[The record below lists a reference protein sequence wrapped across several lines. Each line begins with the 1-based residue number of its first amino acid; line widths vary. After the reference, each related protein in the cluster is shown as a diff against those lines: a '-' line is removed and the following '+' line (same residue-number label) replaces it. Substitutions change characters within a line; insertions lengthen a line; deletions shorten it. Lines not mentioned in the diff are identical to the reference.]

1 MMRPVLAVAALLW
14 LLSAGAVL
22 AADSGGLPVVPTP
35 GKVTMVDLGAKACIP
50 CKMMQPV
57 LAAIEAKYADRASI
71 LFIDVWEH
79 RDEPKKYGLRAI
91 PTQIFYDKT
100 GKEVSRHEGFLDEK
114 PLAAILDRL
123 LAE

>member
-1 MMRPVLAVAALLW
+1 MMRHALAVAALLL
-14 LLSAGAVL
+14 LLSAVTAL
-22 AADSGGLPVVPTP
+22 AAEGRALPVVPTP
-35 GKVTMVDLGAKACIP
+35 GRVTLVDLGAKACIP

-57 LAAIEAKYADRASI
+57 LAAVEAKYADRASI
-71 LFIDVWEH
+71 LFIDVWEN
-79 RDEPKKYGLRAI
+79 REEPKKYGLRAI
-91 PTQIFYDKT
+91 PAQVFYDKT

>member
-1 MMRPVLAVAALLW
+1 MRRPLAALLLGLALW
-14 LLSAGAVL
+14 PAVP
-22 AADSGGLPVVPTP
+22 ARSGEVPAVPAP
-35 GKVTMVDLGAKACIP
+35 GMVTMVDLGAKACVP

-57 LAAIEAKYADRASI
+57 LASVEARYAGRAAII
-71 LFIDVWEH
+71 FIDVWEN
-79 RDEPKKYGLRAI
+79 RDEPRKYGLRVI

-114 PLAAILDRL
+114 PMADILDRL

>member
-1 MMRPVLAVAALLW
+1 MTRR
-14 LLSAGAVL
+14 VL
-22 AADSGGLPVVPTP
+22 AAAALVLLLAVGPARAGETPTVPAP

-57 LAAIEAKYADRASI
+57 LAAVEARYADRAAI
-71 LFIDVWEH
+71 IFIDVWEN
-79 RDEPKKYGLRAI
+79 RDEPKKFGLRVI

-114 PLAAILDRL
+114 PMADILDRL

>member
-1 MMRPVLAVAALLW
+1 MTGRRLAAAALV
-14 LLSAGAVL
+14 LLL
-22 AADSGGLPVVPTP
+22 QVVPALAGDVPAAPVP
-35 GKVTMVDLGAKACIP
+35 GKVTLVDLGAKACIP

-57 LAAIEAKYADRASI
+57 LAAIESKYAGRAAVI
-71 LFIDVWEH
+71 FIDVWEN
-79 RDEPKKYGLRAI
+79 RDEPKKYGLRSI

-114 PLAAILDRL
+114 PIADMLDRL

>member
-1 MMRPVLAVAALLW
+1 MTGRRLAVAVLALL
-14 LLSAGAVL
+14 LRGGPALAGDV
-22 AADSGGLPVVPTP
+22 PVVPVP
-35 GKVTMVDLGAKACIP
+35 GKVTLVDLGAKACIP

-57 LAAIEAKYADRASI
+57 LAAIETKYAGRAAVI
-71 LFIDVWEH
+71 FIDVWEN
-79 RDEPKKYGLRAI
+79 RDEPKKFGLRSI

-114 PLAAILDRL
+114 PLADMLDRL